1 MGLTGL
7 SVKLADIL
15 PTITLFLSGNLYT
28 LGDSAKRPAIRPFSF
43 ESVRLLI
50 EPGFGDIIESEKII
64 PYTFKER
71 KKYKNKV
78 QIVHNF
84 CHLKKTKIKMLQI
97 HRNIKLK

>member
-50 EPGFGDIIESEKII
+50 EPGFDRREFFLFEGVG
-64 PYTFKER
+64 R
-71 KKYKNKV
+71 V
-78 QIVHNF
+78 A
-84 CHLKKTKIKMLQI
+84 
-97 HRNIKLK
+97 

>member
-50 EPGFGDIIESEKII
+50 EPGFGDIIESDS
-64 PYTFKER
+64 YLFTD
-71 KKYKNKV
+71 
-78 QIVHNF
+78 
-84 CHLKKTKIKMLQI
+84 TKDSYSIDMFLRYLGNLSSAQVI
-97 HRNIKLK
+97 T

>member
-1 MGLTGL
+1 MQ
-7 SVKLADIL
+7 
-15 PTITLFLSGNLYT
+15 
-28 LGDSAKRPAIRPFSF
+28 
-43 ESVRLLI
+43 LI
-50 EPGFGDIIESEKII
+50 KKQKGYCISCGRFFQPSDIIESEKII